1 MKKATTPAHGPK
13 NPIAKTERNKTKE
26 NERLD
31 EMKKF
36 RLSKLFSL
44 LFVGIMLIG
53 MLVGI
58 TAYANST
65 DESVEIVYNNVS
77 YGETLKLMYA
87 VKAPEGAS
95 VKVVLCDAEG
105 TVIGE
110 TTQGANQTING
121 QECLVFTSNVGVSVQ
136 SIGTVVYAK
145 ALLLDGE
152 EVVSESRVQRYSVLE
167 YLYKRILVDAKVEG
181 KVTEDQLGMYNALI
195 KFGADAEI
203 VLTNTAE
210 ADRISNKVYVR
221 VTDGTIDG
229 TNFAGIYKKGETPFT
244 NMTTSLTVENGYKL
258 VWLVDETPYST
269 EEMQTLALTDHTF
282 VTATIVEAV
291 CEHASTTREEIKATC
306 TVDGSYTVTCNDCY
320 EIVESGVLKAPGHTE
335 GPEATCTSNQICTVC
350 NEELAAMLPHDYVD
364 GYCSVCEAVDP
375 DYYFE
380 MSIADALAAD
390 DDTKVIISGTVSEIK
405 DAWNTQYNNM
415 SVYITDGTDTIQ
427 LFRLA
432 TQVGV
437 GDYIKV
443 TGQVGSYN
451 SEKQIAQGATAEI
464 VTKHVCSEYTDATC
478 KELATCVVCGAT
490 TGEFAEHNY
499 VDGACSMCG
508 AQEGVTTVTAS
519 KTMKE
524 LITSEGWTSSTTKQ
538 SFNLDDVVSVKVNG
552 GSNSGKAYNGD
563 HIRIYATDSP
573 AGSLTITLADGYEL
587 VSVKVTTKTGTYA
600 FLCVDGTTT
609 DISNNSTPVS
619 GSSVVLKSVKN
630 GSNGKQVQVTAI
642 EVEYKVAD

>member
-1 MKKATTPAHGPK
+1 
-13 NPIAKTERNKTKE
+13 
-26 NERLD
+26 
-31 EMKKF
+31 MKKF

-53 MLVGI
+53 MLAGI

-95 VKVVLCDAEG
+95 VKVVLCDSEG

-121 QECLVFTSNVGVSVQ
+121 QECLVFTSNDGVAVQ

-145 ALLLDGE
+145 AVLLDDEGNA
-152 EVVSESRVQRYSVLE
+152 VSESRVQRYSVLE

-291 CEHASTTREEIKATC
+291 CEHVNTTREEIKATC
-306 TVDGSYTVTCNDCY
+306 TVDGSYTVTCDDCY
-320 EIVESGVLKAPGHTE
+320 ETIESGVLEAPGHTE

-390 DDTKVIISGTVSEIK
+390 DDTKVMVTGTVIRIDTAYDSNYKNI
-405 DAWNTQYNNM
+405 
-415 SVYITDGTDTIQ
+415 SVTIADDDGNELY
-427 LFRLA
+427 LFRLSGNVAKKDIITVKGTMA
-432 TQVGV
+432 TYNGARQVAAGATFEAVGV
-437 GDYIKV
+437 H
-443 TGQVGSYN
+443 T
-451 SEKQIAQGATAEI
+451 
-464 VTKHVCSEYTDATC
+464 CSEFTKATC
-478 KELATCVVCGAT
+478 KELATCVLCGET
-490 TGEFAEHNY
+490 TGELAEHSY
-499 VDGACSMCG
+499 VDGVCSMCG

-524 LITSEGWTSSTTKQ
+524 LIASEGWTSTTTKQ

-587 VSVKVTTKTGTYA
+587 VSVKVTTNTGTYA

-609 DISNNSTPVS
+609 DISNSSTPVS
-619 GSSVVLKSVKN
+619 GSSVVLNSVKN